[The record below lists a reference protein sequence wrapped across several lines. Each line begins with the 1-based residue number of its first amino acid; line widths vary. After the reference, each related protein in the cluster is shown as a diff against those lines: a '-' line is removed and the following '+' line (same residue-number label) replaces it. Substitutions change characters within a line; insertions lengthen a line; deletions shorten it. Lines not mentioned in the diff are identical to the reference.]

1 MCIRDRRSLGVRLSI
16 DDFGTGYSNLTR
28 LRELNVNEVKIDR
41 GFIAGLGETS
51 EDAIIVRS
59 IVELASALGIGVIAE
74 GVETVDQ
81 LRVLR
86 EFGCSHAQGYLFA
99 APMSRQDLLAQ
110 LRGEPAQLE
119 NGSEAN
125 AH

>member
-1 MCIRDRRSLGVRLSI
+1 M
-16 DDFGTGYSNLTR
+16 
-28 LRELNVNEVKIDR
+28 
-41 GFIAGLGETS
+41 
-51 EDAIIVRS
+51 RS

-81 LRVLR
+81 LRLLR